1 MVLFFLTSGLFLGW
15 SLGANDAA
23 NVFGTA
29 VATRMIR
36 FRTAAITSGIFVII
50 GAVVSGGGATGT
62 LGHLG
67 DVNALAGAFMV
78 ALAAALAVLWMTK
91 AGLPVSVS
99 QAIVG
104 GIIGWNL
111 FTGSPT
117 DLGTF
122 TKIVSTWIICPVL
135 SGAIAAVLY
144 FAVRR
149 GVDSARVHLLEQDL
163 WTRVLLLGVGA
174 FGAFALGAN
183 NIANVM
189 GVFVS
194 ALPSGSVHLFG
205 IFHVTVSQQLFAVG
219 GVAIAIGVM
228 SYSHRVMM
236 TVGRGVFR
244 LTPVTGLI
252 VILAESLVLF
262 MFASEAL
269 EAWLITHGLPPIP
282 LVPVSSSQ
290 AVIGAVIGIAV
301 AKGGRGINFGMVR
314 RIAGGWVATPVIAG
328 LLAFLGLFFLQNV
341 FDLPVTRA
349 VNYQISESTV
359 VRLVEE
365 GVDATALADLAG
377 VEFGSAREL
386 NTALKAGTELDR
398 KKRETVV
405 GFARRERYAV
415 TPERIERL
423 DLKLLSVRQV
433 RAIKDLS
440 GQSFDYAWEFE
451 DALVGGSTYWAP
463 LPDTREN
470 YLANKRY
477 ETNVDYV
484 LDAFRDEG
492 RPGDHGRRM

>member
-29 VATRMIR
+29 VATKMIR
-36 FRTAAITSGIFVII
+36 FRTAAITSGVFVII
-50 GAVVSGGGATGT
+50 GAVLAGAGTTGT

-67 DVNALAGAFMV
+67 DVSALAGAFMV
-78 ALAAALAVLWMTK
+78 ALAAAVSVFWMTK

-104 GIIGWNL
+104 GIIGWNI

-122 TKIVSTWIICPVL
+122 TKIVSTWVICPVL
-135 SGAIAAVLY
+135 SGVIAAALY
-144 FAVRR
+144 LAVRR
-149 GVDSARVHLLEQDL
+149 VVDSARVHLLEQDL
-163 WTRVLLLGVGA
+163 WTRLLLLGVGA

-194 ALPSGSVHLFG
+194 ALPSGSVSLFG
-205 IFHVTVSQQLFAVG
+205 VFHVTVAQQLFAIG
-219 GVAIAIGVM
+219 GVAIAVGII

-252 VILAESLVLF
+252 VILAESIVLF
-262 MFASEAL
+262 IFASEAL

-290 AVIGAVIGIAV
+290 AVVGAVIGIAL
-301 AKGGRGINFGMVR
+301 AKGGRGINYSMVG
-314 RIAGGWVATPVIAG
+314 RIAGGWVATPVIAA
-328 LLAFLGLFFLQNV
+328 LLAFFGLFFLQNV
-341 FDLPVTRA
+341 FDLPVVRPVT
-349 VNYQISESTV
+349 YQITDAAIA
-359 VRLVEE
+359 RLAEE
-365 GVDATALADLAG
+365 KVAAEGLAALVGVGFDSAVALNDQ
-377 VEFGSAREL
+377 
-386 NTALKAGTELDR
+386 LKAATTLDR
-398 KKRETVV
+398 GGREVV
-405 GFARRERYAV
+405 VEMARRERYTVA
-415 TPERIERL
+415 PERLARVDLSLL
-423 DLKLLSVRQV
+423 DVRQV
-433 RAIKDLS
+433 RALRDLS
-440 GQSFDYAWEFE
+440 GQSFNYAWEFE
-451 DALVGGSTYWAP
+451 DALVEGSTSWAA
-463 LPDTREN
+463 LPATRAN
-470 YLANKRY
+470 YLLNKRLR
-477 ETNVDYV
+477 TNTDYV

-492 RPGDHGRRM
+492 RPGDRGR